1 MYLFHVFP
9 LPVRPSR
16 VCTLAATCCSRSPA
30 SMANGSVQQAV
41 RPGCIRTD
49 VELRGE
55 ALNEWAVFTVHG
67 TEGFD
72 LNTFK
77 RFVSHVASLFS
88 PTHSV
93 LSLSTWVHCVA
104 LKSQMEVSRNSRQ
117 RKVTAL
123 YLL

>member
-1 MYLFHVFP
+1 MLQSLIH
-9 LPVRPSR
+9 
-16 VCTLAATCCSRSPA
+16 
-30 SMANGSVQQAV
+30 SMAFIVEQAV

-104 LKSQMEVSRNSRQ
+104 LKSQMEVLGMHPRP